1 MRNGYLFATGALVA
15 LAAGGVTA
23 AESADTAASSGGAE
37 LEEIVIT
44 AQKRPEKLQDVPVAV
59 EVLSS
64 QALANA
70 DVADL
75 SDLNKLVPSV
85 QLNGTINGRVPT
97 GVRGI
102 SSVSN
107 EQTVGISS
115 GVAISIDG
123 VPVPSDS
130 FDANN
135 VAGVQSVEILLGP
148 QSTLGG
154 RTAAAG
160 LINFTTR
167 GPTATLQGTA
177 TTTVTDDGEYRFE
190 GFLSGP
196 IVDRVEGSLS
206 AYKFTTKYPITNLA
220 TGDKTTQDV
229 AGSRIKLLFNVTDNL
244 DITLMAHNENTEGK
258 GANLVYNYITPGND
272 LLFTPGPFTQALLL
286 PGYTPS
292 WKNLVYSSPVTTA
305 GGSHRDGDYSMI
317 IEDRLG
323 GGYTLT
329 STTAYTEEK
338 QNQTQDLFAVDDF
351 FWHTL
356 TGQTVFYNTQNQV
369 ATVKQKS
376 EELKIVSPTNQTVS
390 WLAGLFYS
398 DNSVDEVYVR
408 TLPPAGLDVHV
419 IPDTKTYDVYGR
431 ATWNLT
437 SATSLV
443 AGLRFNHD
451 QISYKYNQYVYFPTS
466 PPAYYSQGSSD
477 SNTVVGDI
485 ALKQRFTDNLMGYL
499 SYSRGYSPAAYNT
512 SATLTSNATLAPV
525 GKESINSYELGTKG
539 TYLDHTLILNADI
552 FDTVYTDYQIQ
563 SYAYAPGVLTP
574 PLDLTSV
581 GKAQTRGAEL
591 SSEWLATS
599 TTRLSLSAAYIDAK
613 FVTYTGAPCYGLQTA
628 AEGCV
633 TPTNG
638 ASPSQNVSG
647 ATMPNSPKVKAT
659 FGLEQRIPLPNHPY
673 AWVLGGT
680 YTYRTHAQ
688 MLPDQNPFA
697 IQSGFGLLNLRLG
710 FESTDGKFAA
720 TAFMNNVTNHHYYT
734 DVEDF
739 WSGPWNGNA
748 VIGQP
753 ARDAERYSGLRLTVS
768 F

>member
-1 MRNGYLFATGALVA
+1 
-15 LAAGGVTA
+15 
-23 AESADTAASSGGAE
+23 
-37 LEEIVIT
+37 
-44 AQKRPEKLQDVPVAV
+44 
-59 EVLSS
+59 
-64 QALANA
+64 
-70 DVADL
+70 
-75 SDLNKLVPSV
+75 
-85 QLNGTINGRVPT
+85 
-97 GVRGI
+97 
-102 SSVSN
+102 
-107 EQTVGISS
+107 
-115 GVAISIDG
+115 
-123 VPVPSDS
+123 
-130 FDANN
+130 
-135 VAGVQSVEILLGP
+135 
-148 QSTLGG
+148 
-154 RTAAAG
+154 
-160 LINFTTR
+160 
-167 GPTATLQGTA
+167 
-177 TTTVTDDGEYRFE
+177 
-190 GFLSGP
+190 
-196 IVDRVEGSLS
+196 
-206 AYKFTTKYPITNLA
+206 
-220 TGDKTTQDV
+220 
-229 AGSRIKLLFNVTDNL
+229 
-244 DITLMAHNENTEGK
+244 MAHNENTEGK
-258 GANLVYNYITPGND
+258 GANFVYNYITPGND

-292 WKNLVYSSPVTTA
+292 WKNLVYASPVTTA
-305 GGSHRDGDYSMI
+305 GANHRDGDYSVI
-317 IEDRLG
+317 IEDRLA

-437 SATSLV
+437 SATSLI

-451 QISYKYNQYVYFPTS
+451 EISYKYSQYVYFPAS

-485 ALKQRFTDNLMGYL
+485 ALKQRFTDNLMAYL

-613 FVTYTGAPCYGLQTA
+613 FITYTGAPCYGLQTA

-680 YTYRTHAQ
+680 FTYRSTHRCCLIRIPSASSR
-688 MLPDQNPFA
+688 D
-697 IQSGFGLLNLRLG
+697 SGCSICALDSR
-710 FESTDGKFAA
+710 A
-720 TAFMNNVTNHHYYT
+720 
-734 DVEDF
+734 
-739 WSGPWNGNA
+739 P
-748 VIGQP
+748 
-753 ARDAERYSGLRLTVS
+753 TVS
-768 F
+768 SLRRLS